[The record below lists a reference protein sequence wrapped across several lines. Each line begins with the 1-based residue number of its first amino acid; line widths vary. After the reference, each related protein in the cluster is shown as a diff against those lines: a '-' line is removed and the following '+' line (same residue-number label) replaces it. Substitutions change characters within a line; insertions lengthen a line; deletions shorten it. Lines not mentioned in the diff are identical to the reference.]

1 MVSKIDRPYTMVWNV
16 VPFFPFFKNI
26 FQERR
31 CSCTQVQY
39 LIGVQYAYLF
49 CTRRLMCLTLFRLN
63 LDQICLGCNV
73 PNWSASGVPT
83 SHFRGTEIYCWR
95 QVSCKKIIPI
105 NHHCVHI
112 MHNIRLCEQEKSVK
126 TSYQESENRHKTF
139 FRLRSSTMQ
148 SFSVHFVYNYIMYNY
163 IMYNYIM

>member
-83 SHFRGTEIYCWR
+83 SHFRETEIYVGDR
-95 QVSCKKIIPI
+95 FHAENYPHKPPLST
-105 NHHCVHI
+105 H
-112 MHNIRLCEQEKSVK
+112 HNIRLCVHEKSVK

-148 SFSVHFVYNYIMYNY
+148 SFSVHFVNYIMYNY
-163 IMYNYIM
+163 IMYNYRL